1 MGQYVLGLAGAPPLR
16 LNLLDS
22 SFISSLSGGS
32 MWPVASVLYTCLTVS
47 FPIFAAQP
55 FPIPGQPSFYLS
67 PHIFDFTRQQKESV

>member
-16 LNLLDS
+16 PNLLDS

-47 FPIFAAQP
+47 FPIFAA
-55 FPIPGQPSFYLS
+55 
-67 PHIFDFTRQQKESV
+67 